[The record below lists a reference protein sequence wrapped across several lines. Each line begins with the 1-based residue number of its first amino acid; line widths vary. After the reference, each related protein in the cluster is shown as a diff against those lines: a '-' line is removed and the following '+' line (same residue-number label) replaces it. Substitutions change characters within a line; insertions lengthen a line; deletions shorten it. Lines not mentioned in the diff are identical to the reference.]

1 MKNTKLC
8 VSLSKLIACLLLLVM
23 VPISALAS
31 YQSQAMSS
39 AKMFS
44 KMQTGDANYM
54 ITVPRGSSVT
64 VKDEYGEWLK
74 ITYKNN
80 TGYVK
85 SKYFSKKNG
94 SAGYTTR
101 SVKLYQNSTS
111 GSKVLDT
118 LSANYPLTLYGDVGR
133 YTYVKTKDGS
143 KTGYVL
149 TSYISATSKDPFE
162 VSSSRKKTFSKDG
175 STTRISSA
183 WKSTQSYMSSS
194 MSDRKKLEYMIYFAQ
209 SKLGCDY
216 TRSSA
221 NNTYTFNNASFVKA
235 CYKVLGYSL
244 SSSAK
249 DIGHSGKYAYVSRSS
264 LKRGDIVCFECDTT
278 DSEIVD
284 HVGVYLGSGYFIH
297 ASTSADCVIVSKMSS
312 GYYYN
317 AFCWGRRV
325 IG

>member
-1 MKNTKLC
+1 MKNTKIS
-8 VSLSKLIACLLLLVM
+8 VSVKKLLACLLLLVLI
-23 VPISALAS
+23 PISALAS

-44 KMQTGDANYM
+44 KMNTGDAYYM
-54 ITVPRGSSVT
+54 ITVPQGNSVT
-64 VKDEYGEWLK
+64 VKDEIGEWLK
-74 ITYKNN
+74 ITYNN
-80 TGYVK
+80 KTGYVK

-94 SAGYTTR
+94 STGYTTR
-101 SVKLYQNSTS
+101 TVKLYQNSTS

-149 TSYISATSKDPFE
+149 SSYISSSKKDPFE
-162 VSSSRKKTFSKDG
+162 VSSSRKKTFNKDG
-175 STTRISSA
+175 STTKISSSV
-183 WKSTQSYMSSS
+183 KSSQSYMSAS
-194 MSDRKKLEYMIYFAQ
+194 MSNRKKLEYMIYFAQ

-216 TRSSA
+216 TKNSA
-221 NNTYTFNNASFVKA
+221 NDTYTFNNASFVRA
-235 CYKVLGYSL
+235 CYKTLGYSL
-244 SSSAK
+244 KSSAK
-249 DIGHSGKYAYVSRSS
+249 DIGHSGNYAYISRSS

-278 DSEIVD
+278 DSLVVD
-284 HVGVYLGSGYFIH
+284 HVGIYLGSGYFIH
-297 ASTSADCVIVSKMSS
+297 ASNSADCVIVSKMST

-325 IG
+325 LG